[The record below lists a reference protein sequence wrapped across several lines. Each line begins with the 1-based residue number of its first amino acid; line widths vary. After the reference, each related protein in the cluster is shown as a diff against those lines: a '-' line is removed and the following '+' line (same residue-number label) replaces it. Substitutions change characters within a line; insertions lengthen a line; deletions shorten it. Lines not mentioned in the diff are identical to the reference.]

1 VNQERDREI
10 ERESLRERK
19 RERELERD
27 YPQER
32 KSFSDLPPMYLVA
45 RERESVTTQGKALTT
60 SALSPQK
67 D

>member
-10 ERESLRERK
+10 ESLSYINRERD
-19 RERELERD
+19 LERD